1 MKCLDIKRLL
11 LLIFKKMKKWSPTAK
26 TRMLCNMKQDMKVM
40 NGDRPDSRGSY
51 SFREAF
57 EVSVKWNVS
66 KTVEERTRKERTIE
80 KYFFSSPPLL
90 WSFSLLSKLSYI
102 NSLEIRW
109 SLLLALRQSAQTCRQ
124 QVIDSFHKDGRL
136 DCRFVCMLISL
147 TKHTLK

>member
-57 EVSVKWNVS
+57 EVSEKWNVS

-90 WSFSLLSKLSYI
+90 WPFSLLSKLSYI
-102 NSLEIRW
+102 KIRW
-109 SLLLALRQSAQTCRQ
+109 SLLLALRQSAQTCHQ
-124 QVIDSFHKDGRL
+124 QVIDSFHKTDDL
-136 DCRFVCMLISL
+136 IVVLYVC
-147 TKHTLK
+147 